1 MFMVY
6 FQKNFLKINHQG
18 QCPKVGRSFGLELPL
33 VVSEKGGV
41 WAGK

>member
-6 FQKNFLKINHQG
+6 FEIFKKINHQG
-18 QCPKVGRSFGLELPL
+18 QRPKVERSFGLELPL

-41 WAGK
+41 WVGK